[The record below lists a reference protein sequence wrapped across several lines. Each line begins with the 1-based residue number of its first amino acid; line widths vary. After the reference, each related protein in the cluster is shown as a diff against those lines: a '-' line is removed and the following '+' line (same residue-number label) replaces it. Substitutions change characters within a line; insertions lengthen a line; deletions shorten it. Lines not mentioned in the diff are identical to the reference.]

1 MWELRNL
8 TPYAAERQFLRD
20 VDGAEV
26 WTVAVRA
33 AFDLCPDGATRVS
46 EQQVDVRRSPAY
58 TGRPGAS
65 SLLEE
70 TDFTLPKPAVDVL
83 VRGHACMPDE
93 APGERLNIA
102 VTIGGYPKTAVVVG
116 DRVWERHLGH
126 LVASAPQPFRRMPV
140 TYEHAFGG
148 ADLLSDRSGRARLAE
163 NPVGKGFGERAE
175 HLVDRP
181 LPNIECAAHPI
192 AAWNQRPKPVGFG
205 PIARDWEPRAAL
217 AGTYDERW
225 FETRRPLW
233 PTDLSPRFHQC
244 APVDQQIEGL
254 RGGEPIS
261 LAGFSPTGPIRF
273 RLPRVALGVRTR
285 LGNETV
291 EQRATLSTVIVD
303 ADAMQVV
310 LVFASHLRC
319 HGRDHEVL
327 RTTIWEKEIV
337 SGASL

>member
-1 MWELRNL
+1 MWEIRNL

-26 WTVAVRA
+26 WVVVVRA
-33 AFDLCPDGATRVS
+33 TFAVGPDGTTRVS

-58 TGRPGAS
+58 TGKPGAS

-70 TDFTLPKPAVDVL
+70 TDFTLPKPAVDLL
-83 VRGHACMPDE
+83 VRGHACAPDE
-93 APGERLNIA
+93 TPTERLSIAVKIGERI
-102 VTIGGYPKTAVVVG
+102 KTAMVIG
-116 DRVWERHLGH
+116 DRIWERRLGR
-126 LVASAPQPFRRMPV
+126 LVASAPRPFLRMPI
-140 TYEHAFGG
+140 TYERAFGG
-148 ADLLSDRSGRARLAE
+148 VDLLSDRPGGVRFPE
-163 NPVGKGFGERAE
+163 NPVGQGFGERAE
-175 HLVDRP
+175 HLVDKP
-181 LPNIECAAHPI
+181 LPNIERPEQLI
-192 AAWNQRPKPVGFG
+192 EAWDQRPKPVGFG

-217 AGTYDERW
+217 AGTYDEEW

-254 RGGEPIS
+254 RGGEPIT
-261 LAGFSPTGPIRF
+261 LVGFSPAGAIRF
-273 RLPRVALGVRTR
+273 TLPRVALGVRTR

-291 EQRATLSTVIVD
+291 EQRAALSTVILD
-303 ADAMQVV
+303 ADAMQIV

-327 RTTIWEKEIV
+327 KTTIWEKQIV
-337 SGASL
+337 SGARQ